1 MNARICPQCH
11 SLDVHRSRRRGFV
24 ERFLLALIFKRP
36 FRCDKCKARY
46 YGYVYSTPLREE
58 NPVAKPQSAVASSA
72 APESTGEA
80 REESAVPYAALTA

>member
-46 YGYVYSTPLREE
+46 YGYVYSTHLRGE
-58 NPVAKPQSAVASSA
+58 NPIAKPQAAIAKGAAAESA
-72 APESTGEA
+72 GEA
-80 REESAVPYAALTA
+80 RDEGAVLAQR

>member
-46 YGYVYSTPLREE
+46 YGYVYSTPLRVE
-58 NPVAKPQSAVASSA
+58 NPIVKPQEARGAVA
-72 APESTGEA
+72 EGTQEA
-80 REESAVPYAALTA
+80 REESAVLAQR